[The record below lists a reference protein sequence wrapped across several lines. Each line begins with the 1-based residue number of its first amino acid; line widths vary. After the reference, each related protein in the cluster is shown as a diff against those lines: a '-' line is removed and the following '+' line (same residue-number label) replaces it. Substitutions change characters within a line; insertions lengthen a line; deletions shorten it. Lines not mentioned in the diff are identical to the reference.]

1 METKYVKGPASFLV
15 DSGLLFE
22 INRRILH
29 PLGLALAV
37 DVPNESTPKAEIG
50 YTNTMVVLDV
60 RDDPEGFCFDDESY
74 IQGKAKLTDFL
85 NKLQFQKKLMARRAS
100 LGYVVQS
107 IPPEPEQ
114 PFMVGR

>member
-1 METKYVKGPASFLV
+1 MKTKYVRDPASFLV

-29 PLGLALAV
+29 PLGLAIAV
-37 DVPNESTPKAEIG
+37 DVPAKGTPEANKD
-50 YTNTMVVLDV
+50 TSPMRVLDV
-60 RDDPEGFCFDDESY
+60 RDDPEGFCFDDETY
-74 IQGKAKLTDFL
+74 TQGKAKLVAFL

-114 PFMVGR
+114 PFMLSR

>member
-1 METKYVKGPASFLV
+1 MTNKIPDPATFLV

-37 DVPNESTPKAEIG
+37 EVPDEGTPLSGELSSLIS
-50 YTNTMVVLDV
+50 VLDV
-60 RDDPEGFCFDDESY
+60 REDPEGFCFSDESCL
-74 IQGKAKLTDFL
+74 QGKAKLEAFL
-85 NKLQFQKKLMARRAS
+85 EEQQFQKRLMARRAS

-107 IPPEPEQ
+107 IPPEPDQ